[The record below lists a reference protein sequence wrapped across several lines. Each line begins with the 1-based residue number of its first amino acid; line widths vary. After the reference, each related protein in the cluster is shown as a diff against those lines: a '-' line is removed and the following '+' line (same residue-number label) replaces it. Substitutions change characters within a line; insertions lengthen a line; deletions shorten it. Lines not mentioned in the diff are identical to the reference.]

1 VITRVALSQERFA
14 PNDRSPTVLSFVAGR
29 VDGPAERPEIL
40 PLSQLDVELY
50 RGARRLGRLVRL
62 RDLLPGRYALG
73 VTGRGPLGVRL
84 PAGGYVIRVTGMPV
98 GGARPTVVNVPFTL
112 R

>member
-1 VITRVALSQERFA
+1 
-14 PNDRSPTVLSFVAGR
+14 

-40 PLSQLDVELY
+40 PLAQLDVELY
-50 RGARRLGRLVRL
+50 HGARRLGRLVRL

-73 VTGRGPLGVRL
+73 VTGRGPMGVKL
-84 PAGGYVIRVTGMPV
+84 SAGPYVIRVTGVPI
-98 GGARPTVVNVPFTL
+98 GGGRPTVVNVPFTL